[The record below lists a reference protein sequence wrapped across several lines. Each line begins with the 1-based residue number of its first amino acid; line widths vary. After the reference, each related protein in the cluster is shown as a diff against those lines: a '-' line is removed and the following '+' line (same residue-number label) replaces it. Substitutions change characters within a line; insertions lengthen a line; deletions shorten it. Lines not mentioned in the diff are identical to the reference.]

1 MDGGFSSR
9 FTHNIIDKK
18 IALNTFISHDLY
30 SKEQSIF
37 SIGGTPRKNVL
48 LDDIQ
53 KSLISE
59 FKLIAMN
66 GLDNQEL
73 NDTKSRIIA
82 RNIFKFDSVFNQV
95 MAIGGL
101 EAKGLS
107 WRLLDQYV
115 DDCLLYTSPSP
126 RD

>member
-1 MDGGFSSR
+1 
-9 FTHNIIDKK
+9 
-18 IALNTFISHDLY
+18 
-30 SKEQSIF
+30 
-37 SIGGTPRKNVL
+37 
-48 LDDIQ
+48 
-53 KSLISE
+53 
-59 FKLIAMN
+59 MN

-115 DDCLLYTSPSP
+115 DDIDKINESDIKMAAKRFVLDNKAQISTIYPQ
-126 RD
+126 